1 MSILYAFIFSAI
13 VCLIA
18 EIMLNNTKLTPGHIT
33 TIFSVLGSVLAF
45 FNIYGMFIKKCE
57 MGAIVLISNFGN
69 SLYNAGYDGFIK
81 NGIIG
86 LFSNMLSKSSLVIS
100 STIIFSFFFVCMF
113 RSKD

>member
-18 EIMLNNTKLTPGHIT
+18 EIMLNHTKLTPGHIT

-45 FNIYGMFIKKCE
+45 LNIYGIFIKKCE